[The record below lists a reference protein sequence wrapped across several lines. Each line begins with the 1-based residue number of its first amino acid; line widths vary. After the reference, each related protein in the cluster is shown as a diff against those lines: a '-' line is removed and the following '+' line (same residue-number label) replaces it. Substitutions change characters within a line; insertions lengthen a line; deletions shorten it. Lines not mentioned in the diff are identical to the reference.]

1 MDPSIEQDRRYL
13 QQMAEAAMDHKAAEI
28 LMANLPTVDWDA
40 VATKQDID
48 ARLEALQT
56 SINARTDAR
65 IGRQTLVLMGVNVA
79 TLISLAGIAI
89 GVAQMMR

>member
-13 QQMAEAAMDHKAAEI
+13 QQMAEAMDHKAAEI
-28 LMANLPTVDWDA
+28 LMANVPSVDWAD
-40 VATKQDID
+40 VATKKDID
-48 ARLEALQT
+48 ARLEALKT

-65 IGRQTLVLMGVNVA
+65 IAQQTLVLTGVNIA